1 MIYKEVTN
9 MTIGDFVKIY
19 REEND
24 MSMEEFAKLCG
35 VSKGYISML
44 ENNTNPRNLDVFQK
58 PYTLSISR
66 H

>member
-1 MIYKEVTN
+1 

-35 VSKGYISML
+35 VSKGYISMA
-44 ENNTNPRNLDVFQK
+44 ENK
-58 PYTLSISR
+58 
-66 H
+66 HA